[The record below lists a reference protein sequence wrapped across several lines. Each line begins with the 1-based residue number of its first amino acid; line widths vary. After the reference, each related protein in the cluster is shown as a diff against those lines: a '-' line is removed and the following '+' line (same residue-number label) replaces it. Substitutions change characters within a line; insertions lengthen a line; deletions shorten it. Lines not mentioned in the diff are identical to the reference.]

1 MLGGGTFTEQNKIL
15 PGAYI
20 NFVASNQASSAL
32 SGRGVVTMPLVL
44 DWGPEGMFEVEQEDF
59 LEDARKFFG
68 YRAEDE
74 KLAGLND
81 LFKHAKKLFAYRLN
95 AGGAKAANAYATA
108 RYAGTRGN
116 DLTIDITGNADG
128 TFDVVSSLGGEK
140 VDTQTVKTAAELED
154 NSFLVFNKSAKLEA
168 VTSNALTGGTN
179 GSATGD
185 SVQAYLA
192 AAESYSYNIM
202 ATATTDADT
211 KKVYASFVKR
221 MRETLGKKFQMVL
234 YKYDGDYEGI
244 INVANAVTTAGQD
257 ESSAVYWVAGA
268 EAGCDIGTSVLNA
281 LYDGDLDISVENSQ
295 VDLRADITGGRF
307 VFHNVNGN
315 LRVLED
321 INSLVSTNATKSEAF
336 KDNKTIRVID
346 QIANDIALLFT
357 EKYLGKIQND
367 DDGRI
372 AFWNDIVTHHNEMMK
387 KRAIQN
393 FSSSDVTVTQ
403 GKGKNDVVVSDAVE
417 VTGTMAKLYMVVVV
431 K

>member
-32 SGRGVVTMPLVL
+32 SDRGIVTMPLEL
-44 DWGPEGMFEVEQEDF
+44 DWGPEGMFTVEQEDF
-59 LEDARKFFG
+59 IDDARRYFG
-68 YRAEDE
+68 YRADDD
-74 KLAGLND
+74 KMIGLSD
-81 LFKHAKKLFAYRLN
+81 LFKHAKTLLAYRLN
-95 AGGAKAANAYATA
+95 AGGVKASNAYATA
-108 RYAGTRGN
+108 KYAGTRGN
-116 DLTIDITGNADG
+116 DLAISIVANTDNTYDVIT
-128 TFDVVSSLGGEK
+128 TLSGEK
-140 VDTQTVKTAAELED
+140 IDTQTVYSASELTD
-154 NSFLVFNKSAKLEA
+154 NEFLVFTKDAKLES
-168 VTSNALTGGTN
+168 VTSTALTGGTN
-179 GSATGD
+179 TTVDGN
-185 SVQAYLA
+185 SVQAYLT

-202 ATATTDADT
+202 AATTTDADT
-211 KKVYASFVKR
+211 KKVYAAFVKR
-221 MRETLGKKFQMVL
+221 MRENIGKKFQLVL

-244 INVANAVTTAGQD
+244 INVYSPVKTSGQLESAAV
-257 ESSAVYWVAGA
+257 SWVAGA
-268 EAGCDIGTSVLNA
+268 EAGCDVGSSILNA

-295 VDLRADITGGRF
+295 TDLRADIKSGRF

-315 LRVLED
+315 IRVLED
-321 INSLVSTNATKSEAF
+321 INSLTTTDETKNEIF

-367 DDGRI
+367 NDGRI

>member
-1 MLGGGTFTEQNKIL
+1 M
-15 PGAYI
+15 
-20 NFVASNQASSAL
+20 
-32 SGRGVVTMPLVL
+32 
-44 DWGPEGMFEVEQEDF
+44 
-59 LEDARKFFG
+59 
-68 YRAEDE
+68 
-74 KLAGLND
+74 
-81 LFKHAKKLFAYRLN
+81 
-95 AGGAKAANAYATA
+95 
-108 RYAGTRGN
+108 
-116 DLTIDITGNADG
+116 
-128 TFDVVSSLGGEK
+128 
-140 VDTQTVKTAAELED
+140 
-154 NSFLVFNKSAKLEA
+154 
-168 VTSNALTGGTN
+168 
-179 GSATGD
+179 
-185 SVQAYLA
+185 
-192 AAESYSYNIM
+192 
-202 ATATTDADT
+202 
-211 KKVYASFVKR
+211 
-221 MRETLGKKFQMVL
+221 
-234 YKYDGDYEGI
+234 
-244 INVANAVTTAGQD
+244 
-257 ESSAVYWVAGA
+257 AGA